1 MLLLAAFAREELYTE
16 KQTSLRRQNLVGPR
30 WGAALRLTLRYRSPN
45 VWFLIPAS
53 MDIEYCQHFL
63 QVLDNILEVL
73 FSLSPAN
80 IEILAVSG
88 PKPMKPHGNVHK
100 IDFSGFFLSPG
111 RKKQRSAL

>member
-63 QVLDNILEVL
+63 QVLDNIL
-73 FSLSPAN
+73 
-80 IEILAVSG
+80 
-88 PKPMKPHGNVHK
+88 
-100 IDFSGFFLSPG
+100 DFGGIVFP
-111 RKKQRSAL
+111 

>member
-1 MLLLAAFAREELYTE
+1 
-16 KQTSLRRQNLVGPR
+16 
-30 WGAALRLTLRYRSPN
+30 
-45 VWFLIPAS
+45 

-63 QVLDNILEVL
+63 QVLDNLLEVL

-100 IDFSGFFLSPG
+100 IDFPDFFLSPG
-111 RKKQRSAL
+111 HLRAAGRQKTALKPFDMKLRSH